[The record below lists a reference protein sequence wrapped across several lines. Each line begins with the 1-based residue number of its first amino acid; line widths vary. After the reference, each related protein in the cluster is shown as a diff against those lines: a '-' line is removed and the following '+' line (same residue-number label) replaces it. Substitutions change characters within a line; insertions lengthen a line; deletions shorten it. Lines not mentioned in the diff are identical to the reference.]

1 MIKHITLKKILN
13 NFIIILFILSAFFI
27 QIGFINN
34 LNFFFFNFNLFIFI
48 ILLFSL
54 NSDDNKALYYMA
66 FVFGFLNGI
75 FSSFHFIFHIIL
87 FLLWTKIILFLKNK
101 LHPEISIFRF
111 LLFSFNSFSI
121 FLFLYYLS
129 LFILFKIGFYE
140 NFVINIDLLIQFLF
154 SIIFY
159 LIMFFIFKPHIKVD
173 YYEFFPKK
181 T

>member
-1 MIKHITLKKILN
+1 MIKQITLKKILN
-13 NFIIILFILSAFFI
+13 NFIIISFILSAFFI

-34 LNFFFFNFNLFIFI
+34 LNFFFFKFNLFIFI

-54 NSDDNKALYYMA
+54 NSDNNKILYYIA
-66 FVFGFLNGI
+66 FIFGFSNGI

-87 FLLWTKIILFLKNK
+87 FLLWTKIVLFLKNK
-101 LHPEISIFRF
+101 LHPEVGIFRL
-111 LLFSFNSFSI
+111 LLFSFSSFSI

-129 LFILFKIGFYE
+129 LFILSKIGFYE
-140 NFVINIDLLIQFLF
+140 NFVININLLIQFLF